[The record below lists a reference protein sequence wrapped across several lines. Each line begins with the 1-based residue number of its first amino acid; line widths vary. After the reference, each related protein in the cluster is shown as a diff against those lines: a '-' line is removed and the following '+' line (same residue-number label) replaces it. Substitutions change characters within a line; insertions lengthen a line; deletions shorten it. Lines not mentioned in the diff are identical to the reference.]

1 MKIVVAASDEQ
12 WAALTASRAGI
23 SWQRVDNTA
32 AFHQHEDAAAFFSLK
47 GTEIEAA
54 YDALQKPVIINAVV
68 KTLKELNAPSH
79 VFRIN
84 GWETFLKNPVWEIAG
99 DIIKDIR
106 EIFSSMNITIQ
117 PLREEPGF
125 ISARIIA
132 MIINEAYFALED
144 KVSSKAEIDTA
155 MKLGTNYP
163 YGPFE
168 WAEKIGKKNV
178 LELLEALH
186 TTDTRYKP
194 SAIFIKEVEEK

>member
-12 WAALTASRAGI
+12 WAALTSSRTAV
-23 SWQRVDNTA
+23 SWQRVDSTA
-32 AFHQHEDAAAFFSLK
+32 AFLKHEDAVAFFSLQGK
-47 GTEIEAA
+47 EIAA
-54 YDALQKPVIINAVV
+54 GYNAIQKPLIINSVV
-68 KTLKELNAPSH
+68 KTLAEINAPSH
-79 VFRIN
+79 VYRIN
-84 GWETFLKNPVWEIAG
+84 GWKTFLKNPVWEIAG
-99 DIIKDIR
+99 NINKDIR
-106 EIFSSMNITIQ
+106 EIFSSLNITIHSV
-117 PLREEPGF
+117 RDEPGF

-168 WAEKIGKKNV
+168 WAELIGKKNI

-194 SAIFIKEVEEK
+194 SALLIKEVGEK